1 MALSM
6 EAKFSLMEV
15 IREGLGSVGK
25 LVSMC
30 LQVAPHKIVQQIKI
44 RTAGR
49 LAVLQDQV
57 KAVVFEPVHGPVGRH
72 GRGRVLLHH
81 PRTNSCY
88 CLDPGKDHALHG
100 LQIDI
105 RVYPEASLKDGKG
118 HDFPLTQNDPKDHD
132 HDDLPRVPGL
142 CQSLSKLVHTPA
154 VHNSQISISLSVK
167 MLPFLVR
174 IMTTAHLLSASV
186 HVTSARGP
194 NAVAIV
200 LRLVSVNS

>member
-1 MALSM
+1 M
-6 EAKFSLMEV
+6 
-15 IREGLGSVGK
+15 GT

-49 LAVLQDQV
+49 PAVLCDQV
-57 KAVVFEPVHGPVGRH
+57 VAVVFEPVDGPVGRH
-72 GRGRVLLHH
+72 GRGRILLHH
-81 PRTNSCY
+81 PRMNSCY
-88 CLDPGKDHALHG
+88 CLYPGKDRALHG

-105 RVYPEASLKDGKG
+105 RVDPEASLKDVRG
-118 HDFPLTQNDPKDHD
+118 HDFLLTQNDPKDHD
-132 HDDLPRVPGL
+132 HDNLPGFPGL
-142 CQSLSKLVHTPA
+142 CQSLSKLVHTPE

-167 MLPFLVR
+167 MLPFLVG

-194 NAVAIV
+194 NPVAIV
-200 LRLVSVNS
+200 LRLVFVNS